1 MDQSSQEMEL
11 IQKLSKAQHQL
22 LCDWQQEAEFFIPLQ
37 ASQSAFSQDEF
48 PLEEDIENFL
58 LGDKKVMLLLGDS
71 GSGKS
76 LFTQRLVDNKWQS
89 YQPKC
94 IIPVWISLPSLKNP
108 IERAIE
114 ETLQRAGFTLNEIET
129 LRQDNQFL
137 FIFDGYD
144 EIRQIKN
151 LYVTNRLEDWQA

>member
-1 MDQSSQEMEL
+1 
-11 IQKLSKAQHQL
+11 
-22 LCDWQQEAEFFIPLQ
+22 
-37 ASQSAFSQDEF
+37 
-48 PLEEDIENFL
+48 
-58 LGDKKVMLLLGDS
+58 S

-151 LYVTNRLEDWQA
+151 LYVTNRLENWQAKVIITCRREYLYHVDNYALHFTPFIKERAVYTAYVERVVKPFNARQIDRYLEQYVARDNTD